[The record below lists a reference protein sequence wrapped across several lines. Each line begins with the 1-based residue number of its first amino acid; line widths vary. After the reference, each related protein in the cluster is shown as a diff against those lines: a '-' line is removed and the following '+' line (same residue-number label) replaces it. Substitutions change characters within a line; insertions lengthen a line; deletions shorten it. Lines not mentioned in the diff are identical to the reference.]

1 MGYWVDVIGFV
12 LASDLLAASITGKF
26 VSIGRGGG
34 KATIPI
40 KSFRLKLVLFLAACC
55 LVGVGVWHLRSIL
68 LKLSELFAPF
78 ADNLSE
84 CRERFE
90 KRANQRIAC
99 TTNLPRAARLPM
111 NS

>member
-34 KATIPI
+34 KASTPI
-40 KSFRLKLVLFLAACC
+40 KSFRLKLVLFLTTCC

-68 LKLSELFAPF
+68 GK
-78 ADNLSE
+78 
-84 CRERFE
+84 
-90 KRANQRIAC
+90 
-99 TTNLPRAARLPM
+99 
-111 NS
+111 

>member
-1 MGYWVDVIGFV
+1 MGTSRYFSGFATNRDLGQLNGEKSDIRSLETHATIQKSEVEFVMGYWVDVIGFV

-55 LVGVGVWHLRSIL
+55 LVGLGVWHLRSIL
-68 LKLSELFAPF
+68 GK
-78 ADNLSE
+78 
-84 CRERFE
+84 
-90 KRANQRIAC
+90 
-99 TTNLPRAARLPM
+99 
-111 NS
+111 